1 MTEPKKPVTTQEMP
15 VEEGGKSNL
24 PDEERRKILGK
35 LVTGAFVV
43 PLVLLV
49 LDGGDSITYGY

>member
-1 MTEPKKPVTTQEMP
+1 MSEQKLPTTPGDSQVDQDRP
-15 VEEGGKSNL
+15 GNL
-24 PDEERRKILGK
+24 PDEDRRRILGK
-35 LVTGAFVV
+35 LVTGAFVA